1 MESIL
6 SQKTLFKNINILFKE
21 KAGDMAI
28 YALADKFWS
37 LTDGLNSNSGIRQN
51 IRPIASI
58 YEEALLALEEYITAT
73 GFKPGL
79 LTLLKE
85 IFLELEDLLTLQKT
99 DERHSFLVV
108 IPVADRPT
116 MLKNCLKSILR
127 QCTDFNY
134 GGKIVSGLTGD
145 HTYARI
151 AVLVMDDSKD
161 IANINAH
168 KTMARDMT
176 RAGLRTHHIG
186 LAEQSEVVSEIP
198 ESFRKGLKH
207 IIGDC
212 ADGVR
217 PHKGASVTRNIACLW
232 INGYLKTYPGK
243 TLIYFID
250 SDEEFAIRVETTNGS
265 ADINLINHFYW
276 LNKLFTSEDIEIL
289 TGKVVGDPPVSPAIM
304 INTFLDDMLLF
315 FRQISGCSADDL
327 CIFHHQPSFRHT
339 PAHYHDLVKLFGYEH
354 SAQLRPFPCSAKG
367 RHTVGEVFKTFSEK
381 INGFFYG
388 LHPTRETIYYYNGG
402 PLNIAPAR
410 TVYTG
415 NFVLR
420 PGALRYVIP
429 YADLKLRMAGPALGR
444 LLKARIGGQFVSA
457 NLPLLHKRTL
467 VTNHRGEFRPGIN
480 NQDRGV
486 NLIGES
492 IRQFWGDVLLFSV
505 EELTKYGYPDTQLKP
520 KSLANVV
527 NKTKEKMWRL
537 YTQNNEAIS
546 EKMVLLKGY
555 LTNPEHWWN
564 RSADLKEAVDHY
576 RAFYSS
582 TGFNF
587 GIQSKGYQ
595 ELKDTFVRRDF
606 SSRIAKALY
615 DFYEDERLWHEV
627 LNGDSVNDAAEE
639 KPDSPLVTGSSVSGG
654 L

>member
-28 YALADKFWS
+28 SALADKFRS
-37 LTDGLNSNSGIRQN
+37 LTDGLNSNGGVCRN
-51 IRPIASI
+51 IRPIATI
-58 YEEALLALEEYITAT
+58 YEEALLVLEEYITAT

-85 IFLELEDLLTLQKT
+85 IFGELEDLLALQKT
-99 DERHSFLVV
+99 VERHSFLVV
-108 IPVADRPT
+108 IPLADRPT
-116 MLKNCLKSILR
+116 MLKNCLESILR

-134 GGKIVSGLTGD
+134 GGKIVSDLTGD

-161 IANINAH
+161 RANINAH
-168 KTMARDMT
+168 KTMARDIT
-176 RAGLRTHHIG
+176 RAGLRTYYIG
-186 LAEQSEVVSEIP
+186 LAEQSGVVSEIP
-198 ESFRKGLKH
+198 ESFWKDLRH

-217 PHKGASVTRNIACLW
+217 SHKGASVTRNIAYLW
-232 INGYLKTYPGK
+232 INRYLKTHPEK

-250 SDEEFAIRVETTNGS
+250 SDEEFAVKVETENGS
-265 ADINLINHFYW
+265 TNINLINYFYW
-276 LNKLFTSEDIEIL
+276 LDKLFTSEDIEIL

-304 INTFLDDMLLF
+304 INTFLDDVLLF
-315 FRQISGCSADDL
+315 FKQISGCSADDL
-327 CIFHHQPSFRHT
+327 CIFHGTPSSRHS
-339 PAHYHDLVKLFGYEH
+339 PAHYNDLVKMFGYK
-354 SAQLRPFPCSAKG
+354 SPAQACPYPCPIKG
-367 RHTVGEVFKTFSEK
+367 KHTISDAFKEFSEK

-415 NFVLR
+415 NFILR
-420 PGALRYVIP
+420 PEALRYVIP

-444 LLKARIGGQFVSA
+444 LLKARIGKRFVSA

-467 VTNHRGEFRPGIN
+467 ATNHQGEFRPGIN
-480 NQDRGV
+480 NQDKGV
-486 NLIGES
+486 NLTDES

-505 EELTKYGYPDTQLKP
+505 EELTKYGYPDTQLRLE
-520 KSLANVV
+520 SLANVV

-546 EKMVLLKGY
+546 EKMALLKDY

-564 RSADLKEAVDHY
+564 RSEGLKGTVGHY
-576 RAFYSS
+576 KAFCSNVE
-582 TGFNF
+582 FNF

-627 LNGDSVNDAAEE
+627 LNGDSVDDSAEE
-639 KPDSPLVTGSSVSGG
+639 KPGSLSVSA
-654 L
+654 

>member
-1 MESIL
+1 MSR
-6 SQKTLFKNINILFKE
+6 KTLFKNINILFKE
-21 KAGDMAI
+21 RAGDMAI
-28 YALADKFWS
+28 SALADKFRS
-37 LTDGLNSNSGIRQN
+37 LTDGLNSNGGVCRN
-51 IRPIASI
+51 IRPIATI
-58 YEEALLALEEYITAT
+58 YEEALLVLEEYITAT

-85 IFLELEDLLTLQKT
+85 IFGELEDLLALQKT
-99 DERHSFLVV
+99 VERHSFLVV
-108 IPVADRPT
+108 IPLADRPT
-116 MLKNCLKSILR
+116 MLKNCLESILR

-134 GGKIVSGLTGD
+134 GGKIVSDLTGD

-168 KTMARDMT
+168 KTMARDIT
-176 RAGLRTHHIG
+176 RAGLRTHYIG
-186 LAEQSEVVSEIP
+186 LAEQSGVVSEIP
-198 ESFRKGLKH
+198 ESFWKDLRH

-217 PHKGASVTRNIACLW
+217 SHKGASVTRNIAYLW
-232 INGYLKTYPGK
+232 INRYLKTHPEK

-250 SDEEFAIRVETTNGS
+250 SDEEFAIKVETENGS
-265 ADINLINHFYW
+265 TNINLINYFYW
-276 LNKLFTSEDIEIL
+276 LDKLFTSEDIEIL

-304 INTFLDDMLLF
+304 INTFLDDVLLF
-315 FRQISGCSADDL
+315 FKQISGCSADDP
-327 CIFHHQPSFRHT
+327 CIFHGTPSSRHS
-339 PAHYHDLVKLFGYEH
+339 PAHYNDLVKMFGYK
-354 SAQLRPFPCSAKG
+354 SPAQACPYPCPIKG
-367 RHTVGEVFKTFSEK
+367 KHTISDAFKEFSEK

-415 NFVLR
+415 NFILR
-420 PGALRYVIP
+420 PEALRYVIP

-444 LLKARIGGQFVSA
+444 LLKARIGKRFVSA

-467 VTNHRGEFRPGIN
+467 ATNHQGEFRPGIN
-480 NQDRGV
+480 NQDKGV
-486 NLIGES
+486 NLTDES

-505 EELTKYGYPDTQLKP
+505 EELTKYGYPDTQLRLE
-520 KSLANVV
+520 SLANVV

-546 EKMVLLKGY
+546 EKMALLKDY

-564 RSADLKEAVDHY
+564 RSEGLKGTVGHY
-576 RAFYSS
+576 KAFCSNVE
-582 TGFNF
+582 FNF

-627 LNGDSVNDAAEE
+627 LNGDSVDDSAEE
-639 KPDSPLVTGSSVSGG
+639 KPGSLSVSA
-654 L
+654 

>member
-1 MESIL
+1 M

-21 KAGDMAI
+21 RAGDMAI
-28 YALADKFWS
+28 SALADKFRS
-37 LTDGLNSNSGIRQN
+37 LTDGLNSNGGVCRN
-51 IRPIASI
+51 IRPIATI
-58 YEEALLALEEYITAT
+58 YEEALLVLEEYITAT

-85 IFLELEDLLTLQKT
+85 IFGELEDLLTLQKT

-116 MLKNCLKSILR
+116 MLKNCLESILR

-134 GGKIVSGLTGD
+134 GGKIVSDLTGD

-168 KTMARDMT
+168 KTTARDTT

-186 LAEQSEVVSEIP
+186 LAEQSGVVSEIP
-198 ESFRKGLKH
+198 ESFRKDLKH

-217 PHKGASVTRNIACLW
+217 PHKGASVTRNIAYLW
-232 INGYLKTYPGK
+232 INGYLKTHPEK

-250 SDEEFAIRVETTNGS
+250 SDEEFAVKVETENGS
-265 ADINLINHFYW
+265 TDINLINYFYW
-276 LNKLFTSEDIEIL
+276 LDKLFTSEDIEIL

-304 INTFLDDMLLF
+304 INTFLDDVLLF
-315 FRQISGCSADDL
+315 FKQISGCSADDL

-339 PAHYHDLVKLFGYEH
+339 PAHYHDLVKLFGYKH

-367 RHTVGEVFKTFSEK
+367 RHTVGEVFKAFSEK
-381 INGFFYG
+381 INEFFYG
-388 LHPTRETIYYYNGG
+388 FHPTRETIYYYNGG

-420 PGALRYVIP
+420 PEALRYVIP

-444 LLKARIGGQFVSA
+444 LLKARIGEKFVSA

-467 VTNHRGEFRPGIN
+467 AANHRGEFRSGIN
-480 NQDRGV
+480 NQDSGM
-486 NLIGES
+486 NLIDES

-505 EELTKYGYPDTQLKP
+505 EEMTKHGYPDTQLRLE
-520 KSLANVV
+520 SLANVV
-527 NKTKEKMWRL
+527 NKTKGEMWRL
-537 YTQNNEAIS
+537 YTQNNGAIS
-546 EKMVLLKGY
+546 EKMALLKDY
-555 LTNPEHWWN
+555 LTNPEYWWN
-564 RSADLKEAVDHY
+564 RSEGLKGAVDHY
-576 RAFYSS
+576 KTFCSS
-582 TGFNF
+582 VEFNF

-595 ELKDTFVRRDF
+595 ELKDTFVRRDS

-627 LNGDSVNDAAEE
+627 LNGDSVGDAAEE
-639 KPDSPLVTGSSVSGG
+639 KPGILLVTGSSVSGG

>member
-1 MESIL
+1 M

-21 KAGDMAI
+21 RAGDMAI
-28 YALADKFWS
+28 SALADKFRS
-37 LTDGLNSNSGIRQN
+37 LTDGLNSNGGVCRN
-51 IRPIASI
+51 IRPIATI
-58 YEEALLALEEYITAT
+58 YEEALLVLEEYISAT

-85 IFLELEDLLTLQKT
+85 IFGELEDLLALQKT
-99 DERHSFLVV
+99 VERHSFLVV
-108 IPVADRPT
+108 IPLADRPT
-116 MLKNCLKSILR
+116 MLKNCLESILR

-134 GGKIVSGLTGD
+134 GGKIVSDLTGD

-168 KTMARDMT
+168 KTMARDIT
-176 RAGLRTHHIG
+176 RAGLRTHYIG
-186 LAEQSEVVSEIP
+186 LAEQSGVVSEIP
-198 ESFRKGLKH
+198 ESFWKDLRH

-217 PHKGASVTRNIACLW
+217 SHKGASVTRNIAYLW
-232 INGYLKTYPGK
+232 INRYLKTHPEK

-250 SDEEFAIRVETTNGS
+250 SDEEFAIKVETENGS
-265 ADINLINHFYW
+265 TNINLINYFYW
-276 LNKLFTSEDIEIL
+276 LDKLFTSEDIEIL

-304 INTFLDDMLLF
+304 INTFLDDVLLF
-315 FRQISGCSADDL
+315 FKQISGCSADDP
-327 CIFHHQPSFRHT
+327 CIFHGTPSSRHS
-339 PAHYHDLVKLFGYEH
+339 PAHYNDLVKMFGYK
-354 SAQLRPFPCSAKG
+354 SPAQACPYPCPIKG
-367 RHTVGEVFKTFSEK
+367 KHTISDAFKEFSEK

-415 NFVLR
+415 NFILR
-420 PGALRYVIP
+420 PEALRYVIP

-444 LLKARIGGQFVSA
+444 LLKARIGKRFVSA

-467 VTNHRGEFRPGIN
+467 ATNHQGEFRPGIN
-480 NQDRGV
+480 NQDKGV
-486 NLIGES
+486 NLTDES

-505 EELTKYGYPDTQLKP
+505 EELTKYGYPDTQLRLE
-520 KSLANVV
+520 SLANVV

-546 EKMVLLKGY
+546 EKMALLKDY

-564 RSADLKEAVDHY
+564 RSEGLKGTVGHY
-576 RAFYSS
+576 KAFCSNVE
-582 TGFNF
+582 FNF

-606 SSRIAKALY
+606 SSRITKALY

-627 LNGDSVNDAAEE
+627 LNGDSVDDSAEE
-639 KPDSPLVTGSSVSGG
+639 KPGSLSVSA
-654 L
+654 

>member
-6 SQKTLFKNINILFKE
+6 SRKTLFKNINILFKE
-21 KAGDMAI
+21 RAGDMAI
-28 YALADKFWS
+28 SALADKFRS
-37 LTDGLNSNSGIRQN
+37 LTDGLNSNGGVCRN
-51 IRPIASI
+51 IRPIATI
-58 YEEALLALEEYITAT
+58 YEEALLVLEEYITAT

-85 IFLELEDLLTLQKT
+85 IFGELEDLLALQKT
-99 DERHSFLVV
+99 VERHSFLVV
-108 IPVADRPT
+108 IPLADRPT
-116 MLKNCLKSILR
+116 MLKNCLESILR

-134 GGKIVSGLTGD
+134 GGKIVSDLTGD

-168 KTMARDMT
+168 KTMARDIT
-176 RAGLRTHHIG
+176 RAGLRTHYIG
-186 LAEQSEVVSEIP
+186 LAEQSGVVSEIP
-198 ESFRKGLKH
+198 ESFWKDLRH

-217 PHKGASVTRNIACLW
+217 SHKGASVTRNIAYLW
-232 INGYLKTYPGK
+232 INRYLKTHPEK

-250 SDEEFAIRVETTNGS
+250 SDEEFAIKVETENGS
-265 ADINLINHFYW
+265 TNINLINYFYW
-276 LNKLFTSEDIEIL
+276 LDKLFTSEDIEIL

-304 INTFLDDMLLF
+304 INTFLDDVLLF
-315 FRQISGCSADDL
+315 FKQISGCSADDP
-327 CIFHHQPSFRHT
+327 CIFHGTPSSRHS
-339 PAHYHDLVKLFGYEH
+339 PAHYNDLVKMFGYK
-354 SAQLRPFPCSAKG
+354 SPAQACPYPCPIKG
-367 RHTVGEVFKTFSEK
+367 KHTISDAFKEFSEK

-415 NFVLR
+415 NFILR
-420 PGALRYVIP
+420 PEALRYVIP

-444 LLKARIGGQFVSA
+444 LLKARIGKRFVSA

-467 VTNHRGEFRPGIN
+467 ATNHQGEFRPGIN
-480 NQDRGV
+480 NQDKGV
-486 NLIGES
+486 NLTDES

-505 EELTKYGYPDTQLKP
+505 EELTKYGYPDTQLRLE
-520 KSLANVV
+520 SLANVV

-546 EKMVLLKGY
+546 EKMALLKDY

-564 RSADLKEAVDHY
+564 RSEGLKGTVGHY
-576 RAFYSS
+576 KAFCSNVE
-582 TGFNF
+582 FNF

-627 LNGDSVNDAAEE
+627 LNGDSVDDSAEE
-639 KPDSPLVTGSSVSGG
+639 KPGSLSVSA
-654 L
+654 